1 MGQRGTGIGGGQSGS
16 PRFDQQGVQ
25 QAAGVYGCAWRA
37 GLRLQCLALTADPIF
52 ESHAG
57 RLSLWRLC
65 SMVYTLLG
73 VVLFWG
79 ELNFLHCLG
88 AAAVLGACA
97 GDHCFAFRSRLLY
110 EK

>member
-1 MGQRGTGIGGGQSGS
+1 
-16 PRFDQQGVQ
+16 
-25 QAAGVYGCAWRA
+25 
-37 GLRLQCLALTADPIF
+37 
-52 ESHAG
+52 
-57 RLSLWRLC
+57 
-65 SMVYTLLG
+65 MVYTLLG